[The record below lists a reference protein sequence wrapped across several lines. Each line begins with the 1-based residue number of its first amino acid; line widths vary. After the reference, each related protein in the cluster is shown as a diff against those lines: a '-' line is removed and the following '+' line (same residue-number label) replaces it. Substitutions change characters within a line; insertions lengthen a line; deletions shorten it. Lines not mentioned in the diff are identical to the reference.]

1 MFAKLKQFASTVK
14 QELEFY
20 RMLSKHPSTPLSSKV
35 LLGLALAYLVMPF
48 DLIPDFIPLL
58 GQLDDVVII
67 PLLIYMALKLTPED
81 VIKACREMVK

>member
-14 QELEFY
+14 QELAFY
-20 RMLSKHPSTPLSSKV
+20 RMLSKHPNTPLSSKI
-35 LLGLALAYLVMPF
+35 LLGAALAYLVMPF

-81 VIKACREMVK
+81 VIKVCREMVK